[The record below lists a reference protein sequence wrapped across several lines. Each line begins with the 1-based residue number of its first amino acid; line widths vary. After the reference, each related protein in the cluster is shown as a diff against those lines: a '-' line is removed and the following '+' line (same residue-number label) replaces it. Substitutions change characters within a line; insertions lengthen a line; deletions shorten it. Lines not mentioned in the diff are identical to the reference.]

1 MVEIT
6 TQDNTGLNKTIGDK
20 YEVIEV
26 LGQGGMG
33 AVLKARHRQLSKIVA
48 IKVLNPTLL
57 TDDSSRARFELEAQA
72 GSNLNHPNLIAVFDY
87 GYTEDANPYLVM
99 EYVDGWSLDA
109 MLATYG
115 RPRPSDIVPVLVQV
129 CKALRY
135 LHQNN
140 IIHRDLKPANIMI
153 QDISG
158 ERYAKLVDL
167 GIAKVLSQDDQPTQ
181 HLTATGSVF
190 GSPLYMSPEQCR
202 GEKVDA
208 RSDIYSL
215 GCVMYECL
223 AGRAPLVGENH
234 LQTLYKHL
242 SDTPEPIPC
251 TTQAEHELSQVVF
264 TCLQKDRE
272 YRFQSASDLLDTLT
286 LIERKIKQADTG
298 VVLGIQASALSSPL
312 LSQQLDSIP
321 TPSTVKGQGEPG
333 NRQSREQARPFNST
347 ASSRPG
353 NSSSFTQV
361 ESPMEQQASELIK
374 QMNNFYDEHKNVL
387 YLALLLFFVLMA
399 GTNTIGTSFQLN
411 RSYNNTV
418 NSLAQFNDKVEQTH
432 SK

>member
-1 MVEIT
+1 MIS
-6 TQDNTGLNKTIGDK
+6 TQDNAGQNRTIGDK

-33 AVLKARHRQLSKIVA
+33 AVLKARHKQLSKIVA

-57 TDDSSRARFELEAQA
+57 ADESSRARFELEAQA
-72 GSNLNHPNLIAVFDY
+72 GSNLNHPNLIVVFDY
-87 GYTEDANPYLVM
+87 GYTAESDPYLVM

-109 MLATYG
+109 MLETYG

-135 LHQNN
+135 LHENN

-167 GIAKVLSQDDQPTQ
+167 GIAKVLSKDGQATQ
-181 HLTATGSVF
+181 HLTATGSIF

-223 AGRAPLVGENH
+223 AGRVPLVGENH
-234 LQTLYKHL
+234 LQTLHKHL
-242 SDTPEPIPC
+242 MDTPEPIPC
-251 TTQAEHELSQVVF
+251 NTQAEHELSQVVF
-264 TCLQKDRE
+264 KCLEKSKE
-272 YRFQSASDLLDTLT
+272 HRFQSVGDLLESLT

-298 VVLGIQASALSSPL
+298 VIMGIQANSISFPS

-321 TPSTVKGQGEPG
+321 TPSNASPLASRQIRERKSGINQQPPSGQG
-333 NRQSREQARPFNST
+333 S
-347 ASSRPG
+347 
-353 NSSSFTQV
+353 SSSFRQV
-361 ESPMEQQASELIK
+361 ESSTEQQASDLIK
-374 QMNNFYDEHKNVL
+374 QLNNFYDEHKNVL

-399 GTNTIGTSFQLN
+399 GTNAIGMSFQLN

-418 NSLAQFNDKVEQTH
+418 NSLAQFNDRFEQTQ
-432 SK
+432 KK